1 MPQTLLARLIER
13 QVTSSL
19 AATIARM
26 TDPVVEELALDLFKD
41 PLFRVELQ
49 ALVREAF
56 VKALRD
62 LQGGEAPP
70 DDRPERWPEGR

>member
-1 MPQTLLARLIER
+1 
-13 QVTSSL
+13 
-19 AATIARM
+19 
-26 TDPVVEELALDLFKD
+26 VVEELALDLFKD